1 MSRWLS
7 QSAVFS
13 AVLFS
18 SSSFALDPVPRII
31 DGTNAS
37 TSDWNYIA
45 ALVYKNQ
52 DAYQGQFCGGSL
64 IKDRYVLT
72 AAHCVEDLE
81 KEGLDVI
88 VGINN
93 LNNSANEGSRVSVK
107 SVFVHPYYNSSTL
120 DNDVAVLELEQAVSS
135 NTAVPVTLAASDTR
149 QATAD
154 GTSLKVAGWGSTT
167 PEYGDHTTPSILQEV
182 TVPLVNQT
190 TCSQTMNGVED
201 SMTAPSFCAG
211 TTNEGFDSCRG
222 DSGGPLI
229 VENTGVQLGLVSW
242 GNTRCGEQDS
252 YGVYTNLSV
261 YQPWIAKVLAGLSYV
276 AYEHIGYLNLGTHS
290 HTFHFT
296 NYDSEPVDFSQSA
309 WAYSNAIETADV
321 INNTCLAKGRLLTNE
336 SCSMTIRFN
345 LLSYGTK
352 VFYTQVPYAKG
363 SDTSYGLSQMIE
375 IEAAVPGDA
384 SLANALGLN
393 NVTIYAD
400 DNPWTLHGSNGV
412 RSAVISHSQQS
423 TLILDGVAAGEYKFD
438 VKLSTEASADQ
449 LYLYINGDVQG
460 GVSGEREFTYDLSLT
475 NESNQVKFVY
485 SKDSSVDS
493 GDDAAYISNFRQVG
507 DTTNSGTSSTTG
519 GGGGSLGWFSLLL
532 LFVAAR
538 RR

>member
-1 MSRWLS
+1 MSRRLS
-7 QSAVFS
+7 QYAVISAVF
-13 AVLFS
+13 FS
-18 SSSFALDPVPRII
+18 SSSFAVDPVPRII
-31 DGTNAS
+31 DGTDAN

-72 AAHCVEDLE
+72 AAHCVNDLV

-107 SVFVHPYYNSSTL
+107 SVFVHPYYNSTTL

-135 NTAVPVTLAASDTR
+135 NEAVPVTLAASDTR

-190 TCSQTMNGVED
+190 TCSQTMIGVED

-242 GNTRCGEQDS
+242 GNMRCGEQGS
-252 YGVYTNLSV
+252 YGVYSNLSQ
-261 YQPWIAKVLAGLSYV
+261 YRSWIDQKTAGLSYTV
-276 AYEHIGYLNLGTHS
+276 YQNIGYSELGS
-290 HTFHFT
+290 YNHTFEVT
-296 NYDSEPVDFSQSA
+296 NFGA
-309 WAYSNAIETADV
+309 ETATFSYTPSFYEASGENAGV
-321 INNTCLAKGRLLTNE
+321 IANTCLTKGSLTTNE
-336 SCSMTIRFN
+336 SCSITVMYDLT
-345 LLSYGTK
+345 SYGTK
-352 VFYTQVPYAKG
+352 SFSLYLDYYQSAYNSVELKFEV
-363 SDTSYGLSQMIE
+363 
-375 IEAAVPGDA
+375 EAAVSGDA
-384 SLANALGLN
+384 SLAGALGLN

-412 RSAVISHSQQS
+412 RSAAISHAQQS
-423 TLILDGVAAGEYKFD
+423 TLILDGLAAGEYKFD
-438 VKLSTEASADQ
+438 VKLSTEAFADQ
-449 LYLYINGDVQG
+449 LYLYINGDTQG

-485 SKDSSVDS
+485 SKDSSVDF

-507 DTTNSGTSSTTG
+507 DTTNSGTSSS